1 MARIDVA
8 LAVPNDNAPENF
20 ELAPPQA
27 GVPSPQVI
35 EELRH
40 LRRIAADAVKDY
52 GEAIKAQA
60 EKHGVK
66 RGALRK
72 YIAALEMDKTG
83 DAAEEARDLERLV
96 ESI

>member
-1 MARIDVA
+1 M
-8 LAVPNDNAPENF
+8 NDATDPSQFNLEPSNAAG
-20 ELAPPQA
+20 LPPA
-27 GVPSPQVI
+27 GVI

-40 LRRIAADAVKDY
+40 LRRVAADAVGDY

-72 YIAALEMDKTG
+72 YIAALETDKTE
-83 DAAEEARDLERLV
+83 DAAEEARDLERLI